1 MAARV
6 APAAEEAMARSS
18 FTRISPTKVRQVVDL
33 IRGHH
38 VEDARR
44 ILKFTQRGACAPV
57 AKVLDSAI
65 ANAEHNRG
73 LDRDE
78 LVVVRA
84 WVDEGPTLRRFRPR
98 ALGRATRV
106 RKRTCHVSLVVG
118 RVEPPLSSDPPE
130 QAQTSRRRRRAAG
143 TDAAEAQSPREGR
156 RSAPEN
162 EGDR

>member
-1 MAARV
+1 MATRA
-6 APAAEEAMARSS
+6 APAAEEALAKSS

-33 IRGHH
+33 VRGHH

-106 RKRTCHVSLVVG
+106 RKRTCHVSIVVG
-118 RVEPPLSSDPPE
+118 RIEQPLSTDPP
-130 QAQTSRRRRRAAG
+130 AQRATRGRRRRAAEPG
-143 TDAAEAQSPREGR
+143 STEAQSTREGR
-156 RSAPEN
+156 PSAPERQ
-162 EGDR
+162 GDR

>member
-6 APAAEEAMARSS
+6 APAAEEALAKSS

-57 AKVLDSAI
+57 AKVLESAI

-78 LVVVRA
+78 LVVARG

-106 RKRTCHVSLVVG
+106 RKRTCHITLVVG
-118 RVEPPLSSDPPE
+118 RVEPPLESEPPE
-130 QAQTSRRRRRAAG
+130 RAGTRRRRRRAAG
-143 TDAAEAQSPREGR
+143 TDATEPQSPLQGR

>member
-1 MAARV
+1 MATRI
-6 APAAEEAMARSS
+6 APTAEEAMAKSS

-73 LDRDE
+73 LDRYE
-78 LVVVRA
+78 LIVVRA

-106 RKRTCHVSLVVG
+106 RKRTCHVSIVVG
-118 RVEPPLSSDPPE
+118 RIEPPVSTGPDGPNR
-130 QAQTSRRRRRAAG
+130 ASRRGGTAGAGSTESPSSQEGRRRA
-143 TDAAEAQSPREGR
+143 
-156 RSAPEN
+156 PES

>member
-1 MAARV
+1 MAA
-6 APAAEEAMARSS
+6 AAEEATAKSS

-106 RKRTCHVSLVVG
+106 RKRTCHVSIVVG
-118 RVEPPLSSDPPE
+118 RIESPVATGPAE
-130 QAQTSRRRRRAAG
+130 QNSNRRRSGSKTGAGSTGAA
-143 TDAAEAQSPREGR
+143 SSREGR
-156 RSAPEN
+156 RRAPESQ
-162 EGDR
+162 GDR

>member
-1 MAARV
+1 MAAKT
-6 APAAEEAMARSS
+6 APAAEEAMAKSS

-78 LVVVRA
+78 LLVVRA

-106 RKRTCHVSLVVG
+106 RKRTCHVSIVVG
-118 RVEPPLSSDPPE
+118 RIAPPLATDLPE
-130 QAQTSRRRRRAAG
+130 QGDTRRRRRAAG
-143 TDAAEAQSPREGR
+143 TSPTETQSSREGR
-156 RSAPEN
+156 GSAPESQ
-162 EGDR
+162 GDR

>member
-1 MAARV
+1 MATRI
-6 APAAEEAMARSS
+6 APSAEEAMAKSS

-65 ANAEHNRG
+65 ANAEHNGG

-78 LVVVRA
+78 LIVVRA

-106 RKRTCHVSLVVG
+106 RKRTCHVSIVVG
-118 RVEPPLSSDPPE
+118 RIEPPVSTGPAGPNR
-130 QAQTSRRRRRAAG
+130 ASRRSGTAAG
-143 TDAAEAQSPREGR
+143 TGSTESPSSREGR
-156 RSAPEN
+156 RRAPES

>member
-1 MAARV
+1 MSTRAASV
-6 APAAEEAMARSS
+6 AEEAMAKSS

-44 ILKFTQRGACAPV
+44 ILKFTRRGACTPV

-78 LVVVRA
+78 LVVLRA

-106 RKRTCHVSLVVG
+106 RKRTCHVSIVVG
-118 RVEPPLSSDPPE
+118 RVESPLSSGPAE
-130 QAQTSRRRRRAAG
+130 QGETRRRRRGAAG
-143 TDAAEAQSPREGR
+143 TDLTETQSPREGR
-156 RSAPEN
+156 RRAPESQ
-162 EGDR
+162 GDR

>member
-1 MAARV
+1 MAMET
-6 APAAEEAMARSS
+6 APAQEAMAKSS
-18 FTRISPTKVRQVVDL
+18 FTRISPTKVRQVVNL

-78 LVVVRA
+78 LIVARA

-106 RKRTCHVSLVVG
+106 RKRTCHVSIVVG
-118 RVEPPLSSDPPE
+118 RVEPPLPAEAPD
-130 QAQTSRRRRRAAG
+130 QGGNRRQRRAAG
-143 TDAAEAQSPREGR
+143 ASRTESPEGR
-156 RSAPEN
+156 SASQSQ
-162 EGDR
+162 GDG

>member
-1 MAARV
+1 MAMET
-6 APAAEEAMARSS
+6 AAQEAMAKSS

-78 LVVVRA
+78 LIVARA

-106 RKRTCHVSLVVG
+106 RKRTCHVSIVVG
-118 RVEPPLSSDPPE
+118 RVERPTPAEAPG
-130 QAQTSRRRRRAAG
+130 QGGTRRQRRAAG
-143 TDAAEAQSPREGR
+143 AAASRTGSPEGR
-156 RSAPEN
+156 SASPSQ
-162 EGDR
+162 GDG

>member
-1 MAARV
+1 MATST
-6 APAAEEAMARSS
+6 APAAQEAMAKSS
-18 FTRISPTKVRQVVDL
+18 FTRMSPTKVRQVVDL

-73 LDRDE
+73 LDREE
-78 LVVVRA
+78 LIVARA

-106 RKRTCHVSLVVG
+106 SKRTCHVSIVVG
-118 RVEPPLSSDPPE
+118 RVEPSPVAE
-130 QAQTSRRRRRAAG
+130 QPQQGGNRRQRRAAG
-143 TDAAEAQSPREGR
+143 TTATQTGSSPEG
-156 RSAPEN
+156 RSAPESQ
-162 EGDR
+162 GDR

>member
-1 MAARV
+1 MATRT

-106 RKRTCHVSLVVG
+106 RKRTCHVSIVVG
-118 RVEPPLSSDPPE
+118 RIEPPLSTELPE
-130 QAQTSRRRRRAAG
+130 QAETRRRRRGVAG
-143 TDAAEAQSPREGR
+143 TGSAETQSSREGR
-156 RSAPEN
+156 KSAPESQ
-162 EGDR
+162 GDR